1 MEKLMKTNIFRSNM
15 HKYGL
20 KLHYKGW
27 GINRDFPFIKRRKPP
42 RARAQQPYSNKKK
55 TLRFMVRMSTVTE
68 EPNKPA
74 SQSTTAKT
82 LLKAGKW
89 NCPCKPCNSFSQS
102 HKPT

>member
-1 MEKLMKTNIFRSNM
+1 MKTNIFRSNM

-55 TLRFMVRMSTVTE
+55 TLRFMKKVTVYNDFEKKKNQFWFGVHRFYLRMET
-68 EPNKPA
+68 
-74 SQSTTAKT
+74 
-82 LLKAGKW
+82 
-89 NCPCKPCNSFSQS
+89 
-102 HKPT
+102 